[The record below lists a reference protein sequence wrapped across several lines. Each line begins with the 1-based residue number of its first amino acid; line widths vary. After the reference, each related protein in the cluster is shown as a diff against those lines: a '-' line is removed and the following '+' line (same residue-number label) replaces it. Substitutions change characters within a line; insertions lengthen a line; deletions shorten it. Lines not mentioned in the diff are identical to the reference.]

1 MTRDT
6 RPRGTLRSLGRRA
19 ALLAVPLA
27 LNLVIYA
34 GAVRPLQASVTTS
47 RQARR
52 LNTLRPALESAV
64 TESSHILAL
73 WRRTGF
79 SASDPSAVME
89 TLRQLATTHGV
100 HIATLDSGAQ
110 TTAGGTSM
118 PLELEVS
125 GRFGRLAHWLGDLET
140 RSGFRIESWAFARNG
155 QEARDPERL
164 TIKLTALLR
173 GAS

>member
-1 MTRDT
+1 MTSGMRQRET
-6 RPRGTLRSLGRRA
+6 ARSLGRKV
-19 ALLAVPLA
+19 ALLALPLA

-34 GAVRPLQASVTTS
+34 GAVQPLQAKVTTS
-47 RQARR
+47 HQVR
-52 LNTLRPALESAV
+52 LLNALKPALESSL
-64 TESSHILAL
+64 TESSQILAA
-73 WRRTGF
+73 WRRSGF
-79 SASDPSAVME
+79 STSDPSAVMQM
-89 TLRQLATTHGV
+89 LRQLAATHGV

-140 RSGFRIESWAFARNG
+140 RSGFRIESWAFARG